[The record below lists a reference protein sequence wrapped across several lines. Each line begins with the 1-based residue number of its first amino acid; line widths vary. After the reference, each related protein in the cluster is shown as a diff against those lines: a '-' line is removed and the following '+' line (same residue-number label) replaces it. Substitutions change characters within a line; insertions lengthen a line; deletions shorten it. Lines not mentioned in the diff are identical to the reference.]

1 MPIPRAGRAEEVAD
15 AVAYL
20 IGASYV
26 TGSVLPVDGGLT
38 VA

>member
-1 MPIPRAGRAEEVAD
+1 MLNFSPEEVAET
-15 AVAYL
+15 VAYL